1 MEDRGLSR
9 IGTAIERAR
18 MFLWRRKQSTSTS
31 LRNYFRTRYGI
42 EVGMHSYGCFDHW
55 RMPGPLRIGRYCSIA
70 ASVRVVPA
78 NHPHSALTTH
88 PILYE
93 RKFGVV
99 DRDLIHAEPLVIED
113 DVWIGQ
119 NAILLPGCKH
129 IGRGAIIGAGAVVS
143 RNVGAYEIVAGVPA
157 RKIKDRFPPG
167 VIEAI
172 EASRWWERDVPELAR
187 LYAQDPAAFTDPE
200 PRRLEALFGPGE

>member
-1 MEDRGLSR
+1 MSL
-9 IGTAIERAR
+9 IGTAIEHAR
-18 MFLWRRKQSTSTS
+18 MFLWRRKQSTSTA
-31 LRNYFRTRYGI
+31 LRDHFRTRYGI
-42 EVGMHSYGCFDHW
+42 DVGMHSYGCFDRW

-70 ASVRVVPA
+70 RTVRSVPA
-78 NHPHSALTTH
+78 NHPHSAITTH

-93 RKFGVV
+93 RKFGMV
-99 DRDLIHAEPLVIED
+99 DHDMIHAEPLVIED

-129 IGRGAIIGAGAVVS
+129 VGRGAIIGAGAVVS

-157 RKIKDRFPPG
+157 RKIKDRFPPEI
-167 VIEAI
+167 VAAI

-200 PRRLEALFGPGE
+200 PRRLEALFGAAR

>member
-1 MEDRGLSR
+1 M

-18 MFLWRRKQSTSTS
+18 MLLWRRKQSTSTS
-31 LRNYFRTRYGI
+31 LREYFRTRYDI
-42 EVGMHSYGCFDHW
+42 DVGMHSYGCFDRW
-55 RMPGPLRIGRYCSIA
+55 RMPGPLKVGRYCSVAGTARI
-70 ASVRVVPA
+70 VPA

-129 IGRGAIIGAGAVVS
+129 IGRGAIVGAGAVVS
-143 RNVGAYEIVAGVPA
+143 RNVGAYQVVAGVPA
-157 RKIKDRFPPG
+157 RKIKDRFRPE
-167 VIEAI
+167 IAEAI

-187 LYAQDPAAFTDPE
+187 LYAQNPSAFTDPA
-200 PRRLEALFGPGE
+200 PRQLEALFGSTR